1 MPRTCSICTHP
12 QREAIDKDLASGQ
25 PYRGISRAFRV
36 SEDALA
42 RHREAHLPETL
53 AKAHDASEV
62 ARADDLLNQLQL
74 LQKVTMLILSRA
86 EQAGA
91 LRTMLG
97 AVREAREN
105 LELIGRLVGDLRDGS
120 AVNLLIVS
128 PEWATVR
135 AKLVRAL
142 QPFPEA
148 RQAVL
153 AALEEP
159 GAESVA

>member
-12 QREAIDKDLASGQ
+12 QREAIDKDLAAGQ

-105 LELIGRLVGDLRDGS
+105 LELIGRLVGDLRQG
-120 AVNLLIVS
+120 
-128 PEWATVR
+128 ATVNI
-135 AKLVRAL
+135 LVTSDWPMIRRAL
-142 QPFPEA
+142 QEA
-148 RQAVL
+148 L
-153 AALEEP
+153 ADHPA
-159 GAESVA
+159 ARVSVAEALRRLGDGGGA